1 MGGYVYGEAASA
13 SSHHVKAVSSGV
25 AITIYEGQH
34 EPRPMLKATIFVLVG
49 LLGLVFGGE
58 FFVDVAINFGMQ
70 ERIIGLL
77 IVGPGT
83 SVPGLVTSIAAARK
97 KDAGMVLGNVLG
109 SNIFNV
115 FFTLGATAVIK
126 PIPLDLALN
135 SVILIRPHYFVAYIS
150 LSKNKTL
157 GRLMGAFLLAV
168 YIGYIANALMS

>member
-1 MGGYVYGEAASA
+1 M
-13 SSHHVKAVSSGV
+13 
-25 AITIYEGQH
+25 
-34 EPRPMLKATIFVLVG
+34 PKATIFVLVG

-58 FFVDVAINFGMQ
+58 FFVDVASGIAINFGMQ

-83 SVPGLVTSIAAARK
+83 SVPGLITSIAAARK

-126 PIPLDLALN
+126 PIPLD
-135 SVILIRPHYFVAYIS
+135 IS
-150 LSKNKTL
+150 H
-157 GRLMGAFLLAV
+157 
-168 YIGYIANALMS
+168 